1 MEEKQELFKDKVCV
15 VTGAGSGI
23 GLGITRQL
31 LLRGATVYMVG
42 RTEKKILAAGE
53 SLVEYGDKVHAERLD
68 VTDYD
73 AFRSFIARVEEK
85 EPVDYIFNNAG
96 VGWGGFFG
104 AESMDN
110 IKRVLDANLYGVIHG
125 VKAVLPYMVKRES
138 GHIVNVASV
147 AAIVPLPLQS
157 VYVASKYAV
166 RGLTECLRYELDPF
180 KVKVT
185 VVCPAEVATEIFG
198 DPKNVP
204 PDAIS
209 IDQAG
214 IEILDGIEQGKLL
227 LPIVDTAR
235 RIYRDTTENPAAN
248 EQFLHQMFN
257 DTLAG
262 NGMTVKQFHDKVI
275 TEI

>member
-1 MEEKQELFKDKVCV
+1 
-15 VTGAGSGI
+15 
-23 GLGITRQL
+23 
-31 LLRGATVYMVG
+31 
-42 RTEKKILAAGE
+42 
-53 SLVEYGDKVHAERLD
+53 
-68 VTDYD
+68 
-73 AFRSFIARVEEK
+73 
-85 EPVDYIFNNAG
+85 
-96 VGWGGFFG
+96 
-104 AESMDN
+104 
-110 IKRVLDANLYGVIHG
+110 
-125 VKAVLPYMVKRES
+125 
-138 GHIVNVASV
+138 
-147 AAIVPLPLQS
+147 
-157 VYVASKYAV
+157 
-166 RGLTECLRYELDPF
+166 
-180 KVKVT
+180 